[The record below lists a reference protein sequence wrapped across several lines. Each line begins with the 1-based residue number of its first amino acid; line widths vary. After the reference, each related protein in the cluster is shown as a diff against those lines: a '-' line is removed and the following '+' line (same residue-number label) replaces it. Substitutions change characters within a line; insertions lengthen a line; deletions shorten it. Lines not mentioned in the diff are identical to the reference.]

1 MNYAQQLEGQG
12 FKIHAGD
19 MRLRVELELGHS
31 IVGTGQDGS
40 YRFSAKN
47 GQIQI
52 EPIATD
58 ECCKGPLRVTKTPQS
73 NSLDT
78 P

>member
-1 MNYAQQLEGQG
+1 MNYAQQLESQG
-12 FKIHAGD
+12 FTIHAGD

-31 IVGTGQDGS
+31 IIGTGEDGN

-52 EPIATD
+52 EPLATE
-58 ECCKGPLRVTKTPQS
+58 ECSKGSLRVTKTPQS
-73 NSLDT
+73 NTLDT